1 MLVCLSISLIR
12 LSGYVRLRRAR
23 VAQDSPGSSRYS
35 PQRLLHAWLIT
46 VATFGVQVQCSVRA
60 LFSSLKIRARGL
72 ATAMAAMAGGSTKRA
87 IVEIISDVV

>member
-1 MLVCLSISLIR
+1 
-12 LSGYVRLRRAR
+12 
-23 VAQDSPGSSRYS
+23 
-35 PQRLLHAWLIT
+35 
-46 VATFGVQVQCSVRA
+46 VRA